1 MAKIPHVNL
10 NNCLAAGRPIVKGGG
25 MPNQFSSNA
34 IEFQQVQRKLSQ
46 QNLPPPPPP
55 PNHQQMKPQN
65 SSGGQPFNSNME
77 FQQVKIYGAEHIGID
92 VATSSFV

>member
-1 MAKIPHVNL
+1 MAKFFYL
-10 NNCLAAGRPIVKGGG
+10 KLYNCLVAGRPIVKGGG

-46 QNLPPPPPP
+46 QNLPPPP
-55 PNHQQMKPQN
+55 NHQQMKPQN

-77 FQQVKIYGAEHIGID
+77 FQQVKIYRTKLID
-92 VATSSFV
+92 IDATTSSFV